1 MVRLEDVDPQ
11 FREHLLNSDL
21 PHFDSTPW
29 VTPAPLPEARV
40 AIISTAGL
48 HRAADPPFVGVSGE
62 YRPIP
67 GDVDFAHLRM
77 SHASVNYD
85 RSAYQR
91 DANVAFPLERLREL
105 AAERA
110 IGSVAAWHYSFMGGA
125 PPERM
130 REAAREVVR
139 LLKGDGVDLALLV
152 PV

>member
-1 MVRLEDVDPQ
+1 MVRLEDLDPQ
-11 FREHLLNSDL
+11 FREHLLKSDL
-21 PHFDSTPW
+21 PYFDSTPW
-29 VTPAPLPEARV
+29 VTPPPLPQARV
-40 AIISTAGL
+40 AIVSTAGL

-67 GDVDFAHLRM
+67 GDVDFADLRM

-85 RSAYQR
+85 RSAYQQ

-105 AAERA
+105 AAEGA
-110 IGSVAAWHYSFMGGA
+110 IGIAAWHYAFMGGA

-139 LLKGDGVDLALLV
+139 LLKGDRVDLALLV